1 MKIQNQRSV
10 WDLSGGGALLFPF
23 QLCPLRWLRGVDR
36 VSSPLSNHQLLFLPL
51 TQLSC
56 LCWLHVDGVAGKA
69 SSVEKETVLHIAFEE
84 GDSGSG
90 SGSSSAVVGRGWVSF
105 P

>member
-1 MKIQNQRSV
+1 M
-10 WDLSGGGALLFPF
+10 
-23 QLCPLRWLRGVDR
+23 
-36 VSSPLSNHQLLFLPL
+36 
-51 TQLSC
+51 
-56 LCWLHVDGVAGKA
+56 DGVAGKA

-90 SGSSSAVVGRGWVSF
+90 SGSSSAEVGRGCVSF